1 MLSDRLSSIKERL
14 GTSRQV
20 EDEKLLQLYWNR
32 AELKKELSR
41 LQAERDRLLEQIEI
55 QEGVAV
61 KLREQLDYLEQY
73 LGDPAVAVHA
83 LVYFQL
89 RNLWRTCAAKVAK
102 FSHQLQ
108 RQQEE
113 RERRRQLVEFDQQR
127 RRDLAALGK
136 VLDEARAEADDLER
150 KLQQLEARLASLRG
164 FWNYFSRR
172 KLQDELSR
180 VREQWEIAA
189 TRVTDLS
196 DDQAAVE
203 YRQAPPFPGLS
214 VDGRRSVNTA
224 VIAFAHQLTANLLTG
239 GIALLAKE
247 TTTKRVFDA
256 RYGSREQCAQLMG
269 LLKDA
274 LVAIDAQAED
284 LQGLKQATE
293 SLRAAAVYR
302 SDADT
307 VPLTDSIGT
316 LPVPTSP
323 VSGLET
329 ASRSGI
335 NVLVDDYWEVYRA
348 LLR

>member
-1 MLSDRLSSIKERL
+1 MLSDRLSSLKERL
-14 GTSRQV
+14 GPSRQV

-32 AELKKELSR
+32 AELKKELTR
-41 LQAERDRLLEQIEI
+41 LQAERDRLLEQIQI
-55 QEGVAV
+55 QEGVAA
-61 KLREQLDYLEQY
+61 KLREQLEQLEHY
-73 LGDPAVAVHA
+73 LGDPAAAVHA

-89 RNLWRTCAAKVAK
+89 RNLWRTCAVKVAN
-102 FSHQLQ
+102 FSQQLQ

-113 RERRRQLVEFDQQR
+113 RERRRQLIEFDQQR
-127 RRDLAALGK
+127 RRDLTELEKALA
-136 VLDEARAEADDLER
+136 ETRAEADALER
-150 KLQQLEARLASLRG
+150 RLKQLEARLASLRG
-164 FWNYFSRR
+164 FWNYFRRR
-172 KLQDELSR
+172 KIQEELTD
-180 VREQWEIAA
+180 VRNQWEIVA

-203 YRQAPPFPGLS
+203 SRQAPPFPGLS

-224 VIAFAHQLTANLLTG
+224 VIAFAHQLAANLSMG

-247 TTTKRVFDA
+247 TTTKRALDV
-256 RYGSREQCAQLMG
+256 RYGSREECARLMT

-274 LVAIDAQAED
+274 LASIDAQAED
-284 LQGLKQATE
+284 LSGLKQTTE
-293 SLRAAAVYR
+293 LVRAAAVYR

-316 LPVPTSP
+316 LPMPTAP

-329 ASRSGI
+329 VNRSGI